1 MSEDFHVKVGDQVQF
16 AKTVGESDVYLF
28 AGITGDLSSNHVNE
42 EVMRRSSYGRR
53 IAHGAL
59 LIGFMSTTS
68 TLMIEKSGGVGSEE
82 TPVSLG
88 YDRIRFLAPVFIGD
102 TITVTYRIA
111 EIDPARRRS
120 RSEIAGHQP
129 GRHAGRGRPA
139 PHEVGRQPRRPSRPG
154 RRPRTGGLTE
164 RSTPPLA
171 ARQRRGDAA
180 DRPRSLALPAGAWR
194 RHPELR
200 CVRLASR

>member
-1 MSEDFHVKVGDQVQF
+1 MSDGFHVKVGDRVQF

-68 TLMIEKSGGVGSEE
+68 TLMIERSGGVGSEE

-102 TITVTYRIA
+102 TITVTYTIA
-111 EIDPARRRS
+111 EVDPARRRS
-120 RSEIAGHQP
+120 RSEIALTNQDGTLV
-129 GRHAGRGRPA
+129 A
-139 PHEVGRQPRRPSRPG
+139 VGQHILKWVANPTAVPPDPPS
-154 RRPRTGGLTE
+154 E
-164 RSTPPLA
+164 LA
-171 ARQRRGDAA
+171 R
-180 DRPRSLALPAGAWR
+180 
-194 RHPELR
+194 
-200 CVRLASR
+200 

>member
-1 MSEDFHVKVGDQVQF
+1 MSGFHVAVGDQVRF

-42 EVMRRSSYGRR
+42 AVMQRSAYGRR

-59 LIGFMSTTS
+59 LVGFMSTTS
-68 TLMIEKSGGVGSEE
+68 TLMIEQAGGVPADE

-88 YDRIRFLAPVFIGD
+88 YDRIRFLGPVFIGD

-120 RSEIAGHQP
+120 RAEI
-129 GRHAGRGRPA
+129 
-139 PHEVGRQPRRPSRPG
+139 EVVNQDATLVAVAQHILKWVPNPDPV
-154 RRPRTGGLTE
+154 
-164 RSTPPLA
+164 PPI
-171 ARQRRGDAA
+171 
-180 DRPRSLALPAGAWR
+180 
-194 RHPELR
+194 EE
-200 CVRLASR
+200 